1 MKKFF
6 VLLLLLPSLLVG
18 CIAEDLGPE
27 IPDTGEIVLDNMEI
41 ILPASGE
48 DAFYIHVVS
57 LYAWSAQSSVEWI
70 SFENNKGEAG
80 SSYLCMSV
88 SENTEP
94 IKRQGVIY
102 FTTDDYNLSAELLVT
117 QEAGKTKELLLVA
130 DKNVIYDNGEDY
142 VTFTLY
148 YGEVVL
154 NSGYTLYDGETPL
167 YGNTFSSTKQG
178 THAIWAAY
186 GAVISNDVNVSV
198 IQTPPTGP
206 AVPEDKYP
214 EKTNFKRR
222 VLLTQ
227 FTGTGC
233 GYCPLMMNALH
244 SALQVY
250 GDNIVIAAAHL
261 YNEKDPAYL
270 FEAQTL
276 DNAMSI
282 FDFPNLVADLDKT
295 TRNTD
300 PFYSNVKRTID
311 SSFNRVAVKGGIA
324 ANSQYSATYEYINVN
339 VLVKANETTEFRVGA
354 WLLEDGIYGKQAVY
368 SDPYSET
375 GSLIQPLEGVD
386 FNTHNNCIRLADS
399 KLTSTDYSGFS
410 LGTIEA
416 GKTASREFVFRL
428 KANGEGSATK
438 WNHNNLRVIVFI
450 STKEGN
456 NWYVNNVITVPKDGS
471 VDFEY
476 TE

>member
-27 IPDTGEIVLDNMEI
+27 IPDTGEIVLDCMEI

-57 LYAWSAQSSVEWI
+57 PYAWSAQSSVEWI

-102 FTTDDYNLSAELLVT
+102 FTTDDYNLTAELLVT
-117 QEAGKTKELLLVA
+117 QNTGSPKQLLLVA
-130 DKNVIYDNGEDY
+130 DKTTIYDNGEDA
-142 VTFTLY
+142 VTFSLY
-148 YGEVVL
+148 YDGMQLKE
-154 NSGYTLYDGETPL
+154 GYEIYDGETLIP
-167 YGNTFSSTKQG
+167 GNTFTSTVQG
-178 THAIWAAY
+178 THTIWAAY
-186 GAVISNDVNVSV
+186 GTVLSNDVSISV
-198 IQTPPTGP
+198 VQAPPTGP
-206 AVPEDKYP
+206 TVPEDKYP
-214 EKTNFKRR
+214 SKTNFKRR

-233 GYCPLMMNALH
+233 GYCPNMVNALY
-244 SALQVY
+244 QVTSVMSLN
-250 GDNIVIAAAHL
+250 DMIVIAAAHL
-261 YNEKDPAYL
+261 YNENDPMYL
-270 FEAQTL
+270 TAAATL
-276 DNAMSI
+276 DNAMGVSTY
-282 FDFPNLVADLDKT
+282 PNLVADLDKT
-295 TRNTD
+295 TATSASYAAVTKLINNS
-300 PFYSNVKRTID
+300 YARTE
-311 SSFNRVAVKGGIA
+311 AKGGIA
-324 ANSQYSATYEYINVN
+324 VNSKYSATDGYININ
-339 VLVKANETTEFRVGA
+339 VLVKAKESTEFRVGA
-354 WLLEDGIYGKQAVY
+354 WLLEDGIKAVQSNYG
-368 SDPYSET
+368 T
-375 GSLIQPLEGVD
+375 TPLAGVD
-386 FNTHNNCIRLADS
+386 LDTHDNAIRLADS
-399 KLTSTDYSGFS
+399 KLTSTDFSGFS

-416 GKTASREFVFRL
+416 GKTASREFAFEL
-428 KANGEGSATK
+428 KPNGKGSQTT
-438 WNHNNLRVIVFI
+438 WNHDNLRVIVFI

-456 NWYVNNVITVPKDGS
+456 KWLVNNVVTCPKDGS